1 MEELIKLTGGTP
13 DHHEDDDELVK
24 ALLNYDNVSAFFMQP
39 HHHHHQATFMDP
51 SNHSTPSSIH
61 ESAPIISPVYS
72 GPTVED
78 IESALSYNLHH
89 EANRFGDNIYLA
101 S

>member
-39 HHHHHQATFMDP
+39 HHHHQATFMDP